1 MNAPGWSANLVDDD
15 AGLTRILRET
25 RTIAVLGAKSGA
37 AQPACYV
44 PAYLA
49 RQGYRLSLVNPT
61 LAGARVLQVPVVATL
76 ADLPA
81 PVDLIDVFRRPEFL
95 PGHAAE
101 ILALPWRPAV
111 VWFQLGIRNDAAAE
125 RLAREGIRVVQDR
138 CMMPEH
144 RRLVAVS

>member
-1 MNAPGWSANLVDDD
+1 MTEPWSANLVDDD
-15 AGLTRILRET
+15 AGLTRILREA
-25 RTIAVLGAKSGA
+25 RAVAVLGAKAHPS
-37 AQPACYV
+37 QPAHYV

-49 RQGYRLSLVNPT
+49 REGYRILPVNPT
-61 LAGARVLQVPVVATL
+61 LVGTRILAQPVVATL
-76 ADLPA
+76 ADLPG
-81 PVDLIDVFRRPEFL
+81 PVDVIEVFRRPDYL

-125 RLAREGIRVVQDR
+125 RLARAGVRVVQDR

-144 RRLVAVS
+144 RRLLAR

>member
-1 MNAPGWSANLVDDD
+1 MTESWSANLIDDD
-15 AGLTRILRET
+15 AGLARILREA
-25 RTIAVLGAKSGA
+25 RTVGVLGAK
-37 AQPACYV
+37 AQPAEPAHYV

-49 RQGYRLSLVNPT
+49 QHGYRVLPVNPT
-61 LAGARVLQVPVVATL
+61 LAGRTILGEPVVATL

-81 PVDLIDVFRRPEFL
+81 PVDVIEVFRRPEYL

-125 RLAREGIRVVQDR
+125 RLARAGIRVVQDR

-144 RRLVAVS
+144 RRLLTP